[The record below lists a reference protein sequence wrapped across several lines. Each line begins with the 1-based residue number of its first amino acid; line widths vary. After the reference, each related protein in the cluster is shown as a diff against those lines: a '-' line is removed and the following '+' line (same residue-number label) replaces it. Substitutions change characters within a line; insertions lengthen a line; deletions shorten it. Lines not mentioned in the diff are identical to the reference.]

1 MDLAYLMSIGIDV
14 VNAKGSSAGACA
26 AGCPSDQAVAEGA
39 ARVAPP
45 SAGPQMPAKPSKKA
59 KNQMSNGAAKQSEDD
74 AAKAA
79 RAAAKAG
86 KLREKGISQSL
97 SMLLRHRA
105 REVGVRIDS
114 AGWIIIQ
121 DALAWMNSFEG
132 DDAIEGPPVTEEEVR
147 AVVSASDKQRFQLR
161 DGPQP
166 QIRASQ
172 GHSMP
177 GIDLDLE
184 PLTSAEVPMAVHG
197 TYHAAWEQIQRTGL
211 RRLERNHIHLAQDL
225 PGASGVISGMRS
237 SCEVLIWVDV
247 CRCETAGISFYRSAN
262 GVILTEGI
270 GGVIEPQL
278 FARVVD
284 RRTGADLNAR

>member
-1 MDLAYLMSIGIDV
+1 MDLAYLISIGIDV
-14 VNAKGSSAGACA
+14 ANVKGGSDQACA
-26 AGCPSDQAVAEGA
+26 ASCPSDQTDGVSRMAS
-39 ARVAPP
+39 PP
-45 SAGPQMPAKPSKKA
+45 AGTQVSAKPSKKTN
-59 KNQMSNGAAKQSEDD
+59 NQMSNVAAKQSEDE
-74 AAKAA
+74 AVKAA
-79 RAAAKAG
+79 RAAAKAA

-105 REVGVRIDS
+105 REVGVPIDS
-114 AGWIIIQ
+114 GGWAAIQ

-132 DDAIEGPPVTEEEVR
+132 DDAVEGPPVTEDEVR

-166 QIRASQ
+166 HIRASQ

-177 GIDLDLE
+177 GIDPGLE
-184 PLTSAEVPMAVHG
+184 PLTGAEVPIAVHG
-197 TYHAAWEQIQRTGL
+197 TYHAAWEKIQHSGL
-211 RRLERNHIHLAQDL
+211 NRMERNHIHLAQDV

-237 SCEVLIWVDV
+237 SCEVLIWVDI
-247 CRCETAGISFYRSAN
+247 CKCEAAGISFYRSAN

-278 FARVVD
+278 FSRVVD
-284 RRTGADLNAR
+284 RRTGAALNAR